1 MSRNVVLI
9 LSFLCI
15 SFVASS
21 QIGSGFYKTDIGV
34 KVGAANYLGEIG
46 GLEKTRRN
54 FVWDMKIPQTR
65 SSASVFGRYKFND
78 YVAANVA
85 FNYNRIKGDDNLST
99 NPGRVNRN
107 LRFVNN
113 IFDFTS
119 RAEGYFYKISDVGN
133 RGRYYVSFEA
143 YGHAGVTAF
152 YSNPKGSLDG
162 SSWTSL
168 APLQTEGVDY
178 KQFGVGIPAGLG
190 FFFTI
195 KKKHRIGWDLTWV
208 TTFSDY
214 LDDISGVYA
223 DPASLGSSE
232 AVALANQTAAVT
244 SDPSVLASYAP
255 PSENNNGKRGDPTH
269 NDSYMYMNLSYSYV
283 LKGRYKGNFSTGKY
297 GNKKRKRKTVRK
309 ERVKL

>member
-1 MSRNVVLI
+1 MNRFFVLI
-9 LSFLCI
+9 LFLFTL
-15 SFVASS
+15 SGVVLG
-21 QIGSGFYKTDIGV
+21 QVGTGFYKSDIGFR
-34 KVGAANYLGEIG
+34 VGAANYLGEIG
-46 GLEKTRRN
+46 GKEKTRRD

-65 SSASVFGRYKFND
+65 TSTSLFGRYKFND
-78 YVAANVA
+78 YVAVNMAL
-85 FNYNRIKGDDNLST
+85 NYNRIKGDDNLST

-113 IFDFTS
+113 LFDFTTRS
-119 RAEGYFYKISDVGN
+119 EGYFYKINDVGN

-143 YGHAGVTAF
+143 YGHLGVSAF

-162 SSWTSL
+162 SNWVPL

-190 FFFTI
+190 FYFTV
-195 KKKHRIGWDLTWV
+195 KRKHRIGWDLTWV
-208 TTFSDY
+208 TTFTDY
-214 LDDISGVYA
+214 LDDISNVYV
-223 DPASLGSSE
+223 DPASLGSSA
-232 AVALANQTAAVT
+232 AVELANQTAAVT
-244 SDPSVLASYAP
+244 SDPGIIASYAP

-297 GNKKRKRKTVRK
+297 GSKRRKRKTVRK

>member
-1 MSRNVVLI
+1 MNRLIVLI
-9 LSFLCI
+9 LIFFIVSFSAL
-15 SFVASS
+15 A
-21 QIGSGFYKTDIGV
+21 QIGSGFYKSDIGF
-34 KVGAANYLGEIG
+34 KVGVANYLGEIG
-46 GLEKTRRN
+46 GKEKIRRD

-78 YVAANVA
+78 YVAANLA

-113 IFDFTS
+113 IFDFTARS
-119 RAEGYFYKISDVGN
+119 EGYFYKINDVGN

-143 YGHAGVTAF
+143 YGHLGVSAF

-162 SSWTSL
+162 STWVPL

-190 FFFTI
+190 FYFTV
-195 KKKHRIGWDLTWV
+195 KRKHRIGWDLTWV

-214 LDDISGVYA
+214 LDDISTVYA
-223 DPASLGSSE
+223 DPATLSSE
-232 AVALANQTAAVT
+232 AAALANQTANVT
-244 SDPSVLASYAP
+244 SDPAIISSYGP

-269 NDSYMYMNLSYSYV
+269 NDSYLYMNLSYSYV